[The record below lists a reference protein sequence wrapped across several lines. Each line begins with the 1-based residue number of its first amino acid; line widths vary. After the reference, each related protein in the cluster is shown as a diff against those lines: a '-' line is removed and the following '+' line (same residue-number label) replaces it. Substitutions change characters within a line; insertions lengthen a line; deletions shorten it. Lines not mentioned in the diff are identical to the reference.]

1 MADET
6 IANLTSGAPAQAADV
21 LPIQRAGS
29 TLKLQVSDV
38 NALVVNISG
47 TAAGLSG
54 TPALPNGTTATTQ
67 SNGDNSTKVATTA
80 YVASN
85 AGTALTGTG
94 IARNTGAC
102 TELSG
107 DVTTSGSNV
116 ATVVKVNSAT
126 VPTSKTI
133 VGTNGSGQIV
143 DATSAALS
151 NNTSGTAANL
161 SGTPALPN
169 GTTATTQSQADGS
182 TKLATTAY
190 VDTGLGTKQATLTGT
205 GLARNTGAATELSGD
220 VTTSGS
226 NVATV
231 VKVNGAA
238 VPASKTIVGT
248 NGSGQIV
255 DASASTLSNNT
266 SGTAA
271 NLSGTPALPNGTT
284 ATTQSLADNSTK
296 LATTAYVQSN
306 TPAIQSRLDL
316 TSQTGNIATTN
327 LIASPAV
334 GAWQIMLYWSEAASP
349 PTTVTLGWTDDS
361 GTSQSSSFSL
371 VGGQNY
377 GIATRLVYVGSGAI
391 TYAVSGYVSGS
402 YSIHFRNEYLG

>member
-226 NVATV
+226 NAATV
-231 VKVNGAA
+231 VKINGAA
-238 VPASKTIVGT
+238 VPVSKTIVGT

-271 NLSGTPALPNGTT
+271 NL
-284 ATTQSLADNSTK
+284 
-296 LATTAYVQSN
+296 
-306 TPAIQSRLDL
+306 
-316 TSQTGNIATTN
+316 
-327 LIASPAV
+327 
-334 GAWQIMLYWSEAASP
+334 
-349 PTTVTLGWTDDS
+349 
-361 GTSQSSSFSL
+361 
-371 VGGQNY
+371 
-377 GIATRLVYVGSGAI
+377 
-391 TYAVSGYVSGS
+391 
-402 YSIHFRNEYLG
+402 